1 MDVFQLD
8 IFMCLFLNNST
19 KSSLITS
26 QLLCFCL
33 FILLMGFS
41 QQEYWNNFLF
51 PPPMHHVFSK
61 LFIMTHLFWVALQSM
76 LHSFIEL
83 CKPLHQDKVAIHEG
97 ELDHKEDWVMKKML
111 TNCGAGE
118 DFWESLGW
126 KGVQISQF

>member
-33 FILLMGFS
+33 FLLLMGFS
-41 QQEYWNNFLF
+41 QQEYWNDFLF
-51 PPPMHHVFSK
+51 PPPVHHVFSK

-83 CKPLHQDKVAIHEG
+83 CKPLHQDKAAIHEG
-97 ELDHKEDWVMKKML
+97 ELAHKED
-111 TNCGAGE
+111 
-118 DFWESLGW
+118 
-126 KGVQISQF
+126 